1 MDANDSVRVKV
12 KSIKNELEDG
22 DNIKPTDFISKSKLF
37 FLIFKIKYEIDVDSY
52 LERLVNFVE
61 K

>member
-1 MDANDSVRVKV
+1 V

-22 DNIKPTDFISKSKLF
+22 DNIKPTDFISKN
-37 FLIFKIKYEIDVDSY
+37 VDSY